1 MEIDHNEIVE
11 RVFSALLRVNGFY
24 GDTSRVDAVIKSHS
38 NAEWLRWLEL
48 FDEAAGERRPRDTN
62 GDLILMSASLIQ
74 NRLNHLKKSIE
85 YLIHE
90 FESLPQPVRIRSI
103 TVNRNLVRT
112 VDIEAGM
119 SA

>member
-1 MEIDHNEIVE
+1 MEIDHDKIAE
-11 RVFSALLRVNGFY
+11 RVFSALLRVNGFS
-24 GDTSRVDAVIKSHS
+24 GDTSRVDAVIKSHCDT
-38 NAEWLRWLEL
+38 EWLQWLEL
-48 FDEAAGERRPRDTN
+48 FDEAAEERHPRGTN
-62 GDLILMSASLIQ
+62 GDLILMRASLIQ